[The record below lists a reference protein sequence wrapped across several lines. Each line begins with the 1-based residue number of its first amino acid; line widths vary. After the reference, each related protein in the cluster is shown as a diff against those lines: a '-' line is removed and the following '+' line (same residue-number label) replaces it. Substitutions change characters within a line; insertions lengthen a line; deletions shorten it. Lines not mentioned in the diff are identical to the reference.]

1 MNLGTNDLCF
11 GSYRQKMAKTNPA
24 QFIREVRQEVR
35 KVTWP
40 SRKETT
46 ITTIMVFVM
55 VTLASIFLTGVDWI
69 FAELVQVVLGI
80 GG

>member
-1 MNLGTNDLCF
+1 
-11 GSYRQKMAKTNPA
+11 MAKTNPG
-24 QFIREVRQEVR
+24 QFIREVRQEVS

-46 ITTIMVFVM
+46 VTTGMVLLMVF
-55 VTLASIFLTGVDWI
+55 LAAMFFLVVDQI
-69 FAELVQVVLGI
+69 LGFAIRQVLGL

>member
-1 MNLGTNDLCF
+1 
-11 GSYRQKMAKTNPA
+11 MAKTNPA
-24 QFIREVRQEVR
+24 QFIRQVRQEVA

-40 SRKETT
+40 SRKETS
-46 ITTIMVFVM
+46 ITTVMVFVM
-55 VTLASIFLTGVDWI
+55 VALASMFLMGVDWI

>member
-1 MNLGTNDLCF
+1 
-11 GSYRQKMAKTNPA
+11 MAKTNPA
-24 QFIREVRQEVR
+24 QFIRQVRQEVS

-55 VTLASIFLTGVDWI
+55 VALASMFLMGVDWI